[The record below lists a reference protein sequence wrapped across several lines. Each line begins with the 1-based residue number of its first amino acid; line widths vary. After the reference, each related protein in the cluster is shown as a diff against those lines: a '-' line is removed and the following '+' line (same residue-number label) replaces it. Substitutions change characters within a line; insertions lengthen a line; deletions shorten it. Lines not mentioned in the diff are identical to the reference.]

1 MNKLLEYIEKSA
13 INSGYITMKELKE
26 KSFQTRDIKK
36 LLEEGI
42 IEKVKPGLYRLVN
55 LEEDENISLSFLDV
69 CQAIPEGVICL
80 LSAIGY
86 YDLSTFN
93 PSEIYLAV
101 PHSKKVPV
109 IEYPPVKIF
118 HFRPETFELGINH
131 VKTRYGHIQIYD
143 KEKTICDMF
152 RYRNKI
158 GENLAIESLKNY
170 LSRKGYNLKKLMDY
184 AKICHVKNIISPYL
198 KAILE

>member
-1 MNKLLEYIEKSA
+1 MNKLLEYIEKA
-13 INSGYITMKELKE
+13 AVNNGYITMKDLKE

-42 IEKVKPGLYRLVN
+42 IEKIKPGLYRLVN
-55 LEEDENISLSFLDV
+55 LEEDENISLSFMDV
-69 CQAIPEGVICL
+69 SKAIPEGVICL
-80 LSAIGY
+80 LSAISY
-86 YDLSTFN
+86 YDLSTFI

-118 HFRPETFELGINH
+118 HFRPETFELGISQIN
-131 VKTRYGHIQIYD
+131 TRYGQIRIYD
-143 KEKTICDMF
+143 KEKTLCDMF

-158 GENLAIESLKNY
+158 GENLALESLKNY
-170 LSRKGYNLKKLMDY
+170 LGTRRYNLVKLMDY
-184 AKICHVKNIISPYL
+184 AKICRVKNIISPFL
-198 KAILE
+198 KAMLE